1 MESFEYFCKT
11 RFSLGRRA
19 ESRAGELIKQQGG
32 RSVLIIYGK
41 KYAPQSGLLER
52 LRRSLDRA
60 GLFYAELGGVVSNPR
75 VDKVREGL
83 NMCRELKVD
92 FILAVGGG
100 SVIDSAKAIAAG
112 RFCQGDVWEL
122 YEGKQSVYRALSV
135 GVILT
140 IPGSG
145 SECSEVS
152 VLSNDEDPVRKKRFL
167 KAPCLIP
174 SFCILNPELTY
185 TLSPK
190 ATANGAVAMLCRLM
204 EGYFSNTASVRISD
218 HVCESLMADILGAM
232 RVCQDDLQNYDA
244 RSDLMWA
251 GALTF
256 SGLPLKGRICDKV
269 PSQLEFEI
277 SLLRD
282 KPHGN
287 AYSIIMPAYLSFVLR
302 HNVLR
307 MAQFAHKVLC
317 VPFSFENPVATAKEG
332 IKKWYEIMEDFKLP
346 CLLPQLGIGPRDVKT
361 LVKGLPFDEEGR
373 IGNYVKL
380 NEVDCEA
387 VYSLAI
393 INPYCRAPQES
404 AIQVQA

>member
-1 MESFEYFCKT
+1 MESFECFCKT
-11 RFSLGRRA
+11 RFCLGRRA
-19 ESRAGELIKQQGG
+19 ESRACELIRQQGG
-32 RSVLIIYGK
+32 RSVLILYGK

-83 NMCRELKVD
+83 DMCRSLRVD

-112 RFCQGDVWEL
+112 RYCQGDVWDL
-122 YEGKQSVYRALSV
+122 YDGKEYVYQALSL
-135 GVILT
+135 GVVLT

-145 SECSEVS
+145 SECSDAS
-152 VLSNDEDPVRKKRFL
+152 VLSNDEDPKRKKRIL
-167 KAPCLIP
+167 RAPCLIP
-174 SFCILNPELTY
+174 SFCILNPELTF

-204 EGYFSNTASVRISD
+204 EGYFTNTASVRISD
-218 HVCESLMADILGAM
+218 HLCESLMADILRAM
-232 RVCQDDLQNYDA
+232 SVCRDDLQNYDA
-244 RSDLMWA
+244 RADLMWA
-251 GALTF
+251 GAMTF
-256 SGLPLKGRICDKV
+256 SGLPLKGRTCDKV
-269 PSQLEFEI
+269 PSLLEFEI

-287 AYSIIMPAYLSFVLR
+287 AYSIVMPAYLSFVLR

-307 MAQFAHKVLC
+307 MAQFAHNVLR
-317 VPFSFENPVATAKEG
+317 VPLSFENPVSTAQEG
-332 IKKWYEIMEDFKLP
+332 IKKWYELMEDFKLP
-346 CLLPQLGIGPRDVKT
+346 CLLPQLGIGPEHVKT
-361 LVKGLPFDEEGR
+361 LVKGLPFDDEGK

-387 VYSLAI
+387 VYSLGI
-393 INPYCRAPQES
+393 INPYCRARQEGLV
-404 AIQVQA
+404 AQTD